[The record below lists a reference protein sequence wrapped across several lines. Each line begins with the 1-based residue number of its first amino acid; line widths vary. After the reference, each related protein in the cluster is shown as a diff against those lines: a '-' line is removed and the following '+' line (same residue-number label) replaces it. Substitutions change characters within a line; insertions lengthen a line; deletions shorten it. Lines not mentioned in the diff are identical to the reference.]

1 MGVSQG
7 VVDSTD
13 HGDDS
18 EGDDSEEDDSEEQ
31 SERIR
36 EDGKERAAEDAMDGQ
51 AEANFLMRLSR
62 SGQL

>member
-1 MGVSQG
+1 MSQG

-18 EGDDSEEDDSEEQ
+18 EEDDSEEDDSEER
-31 SERIR
+31 SSRIR
-36 EDGKERAAEDAMDGQ
+36 KDGKERAAEDAMDGR
-51 AEANFLMRLSR
+51 AEANFLMRLSC

>member
-13 HGDDS
+13 HGD
-18 EGDDSEEDDSEEQ
+18 SEEDDSDEDDSEER
-31 SERIR
+31 SSRIR
-36 EDGKERAAEDAMDGQ
+36 KDGKERAAEDAMDGR
-51 AEANFLMRLSR
+51 AEANFLMRLSC